1 MTYVPQSSSYFGQFP
16 LGTTFPTGVYTA
28 KIKVNNALYRS
39 LVGSMQIT
47 GGVTNASTI
56 WTGTPRNLISGDLN
70 NDNTLG
76 IIDWTYMIACVK
88 NEAACTSAI
97 RGLADL
103 NDNGS
108 VDEIDVQILQ
118 RGFALRDGD

>member
-1 MTYVPQSSSYFGQFP
+1 
-16 LGTTFPTGVYTA
+16 
-28 KIKVNNALYRS
+28 
-39 LVGSMQIT
+39 MQIT